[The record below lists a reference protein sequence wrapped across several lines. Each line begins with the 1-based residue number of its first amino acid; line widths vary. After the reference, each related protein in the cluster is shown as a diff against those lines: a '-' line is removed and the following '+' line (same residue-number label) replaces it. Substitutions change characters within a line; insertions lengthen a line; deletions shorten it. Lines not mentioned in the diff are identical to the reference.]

1 MPRPNVPNQVPNDT
15 NREMRWIE
23 KTSSLLDNAIRVPG
37 TNFRIGL
44 DPIIG
49 LIPVVGEVVT
59 LGMSAVL
66 VLTMV
71 RHGASG
77 KLILKLL
84 ANALVDASIGGIPVL
99 GDLFDFGFKANQ
111 RNVRL
116 LREYYHEGKHQGNA
130 WGVWVLVV
138 LLAVA
143 WVGLVVWLAVWLF
156 RWIAGAF

>member
-1 MPRPNVPNQVPNDT
+1 MNTPPTPDNTPSRG
-15 NREMRWIE
+15 NREMRWVE
-23 KTSSLLDNAIRVPG
+23 KLSHLLDNAICVPG

-59 LGMSAVL
+59 FGMSVVL
-66 VLTMV
+66 VLTMA

-77 KLILKLL
+77 KLVLKLL
-84 ANALVDASIGGIPVL
+84 TNALLDATIGNIPVL

-116 LREYYHEGKHQGNA
+116 LREYYYEGRHRGNA
-130 WGVWVLVV
+130 WGVWLLVVVLVV
-138 LLAVA
+138 A
-143 WVGLVVWLAVWLF
+143 WVVLLVWLATWLL
-156 RWIAGAF
+156 RWLAQLF

>member
-1 MPRPNVPNQVPNDT
+1 
-15 NREMRWIE
+15 MRWIE
-23 KTSSLLDNAIRVPG
+23 KTSNLLDNAIRVPG

-59 LGMSAVL
+59 FGMSAVL

-77 KLILKLL
+77 NLILKLL

-116 LREYYHEGKHQGNA
+116 LREYYYEGKHQGNA

-138 LLAVA
+138 VLAVA

-156 RWIAGAF
+156 RWIANAF

>member
-1 MPRPNVPNQVPNDT
+1 MQRSDVPNQTPNKE

-23 KTSSLLDNAIRVPG
+23 KTSNLLDNAIRVPG

-59 LGMSAVL
+59 FGMSAVL

-116 LREYYHEGKHQGNA
+116 LREYYYEGKHQGNA

-138 LLAVA
+138 VLAVA
-143 WVGLVVWLAVWLF
+143 WIGLVVWLAVWLF
-156 RWIAGAF
+156 RWIANAF